1 MNINIDWRV
10 PPVFR
15 PLLGKARFLG
25 AWGGRGSGKSHFVA
39 GLMILRMLEG
49 KNVLCVREIQN
60 SIADSVKRL
69 LEAKIVEFGLDA
81 SFETTEREIRCK
93 LNGAICIFRG
103 MQTHNA
109 ASVKS
114 LEGFDIAWWEE
125 AQTAA
130 QSSLDLLIPTI
141 RRPGSQLIFTWNP
154 VSETDPVDVLLRVN
168 PPDNAIVVK
177 VNWQDNPWFPEE
189 LRSDMERDRARDP
202 GKYQHIWEGAYR
214 TLSEARI
221 FRNWRVGTEK
231 VPGNA
236 VWFYGVDFGFAVD
249 PAAAVRCC
257 LLDRNTLYIDREAWE
272 VGVPTEALPA
282 FLHKVDGIEA
292 WPSRADSARPE
303 TIDYLQRHGFPK
315 MRAARKGA
323 GSVEDGIQFLQ
334 GLDIIVDP
342 SCVNMQ
348 RELATYAYRTDK
360 RTNEILPV
368 PEDANNHLIDALRYA
383 TERLH
388 RKGIL
393 DIPPPREPSDRL
405 ARPRD
410 YAHTEEGADEWRIV

>member
-1 MNINIDWRV
+1 MLLDF
-10 PPVFR
+10 PVARAFA
-15 PLLGKARFLG
+15 PLLQPARFKG
-25 AWGGRGSGKSHFVA
+25 TWGGRGSGKSWFWA
-39 GLMILRMLEG
+39 DQAIDALLEG
-49 KNVLCVREIQN
+49 LNVLCIREVQN

-69 LEAKIVEFGLDA
+69 IEARIDEFGIGHLFKITDK
-81 SFETTEREIRCK
+81 EITCTFS
-93 LNGAICIFRG
+93 GGTAIFRG
-103 MQTHNA
+103 MQNHTA
-109 ASVKS
+109 ASIKS
-114 LEGFDIAWWEE
+114 LEGFDRAWWEE
-125 AQTAA
+125 AQTAT
-130 QSSLDLLIPTI
+130 QHSLDLLIPTI
-141 RRPGSQLIFTWNP
+141 RKPKSELWFSWNP
-154 VSETDPVDVLLRVN
+154 VSETDPIDVLLRAN
-168 PPDNAIVVK
+168 PPDNAIVIK

-221 FRNWRVGTEK
+221 FRNWRVGEER
-231 VPGNA
+231 VPDNV

-257 LLDRNTLYIDREAWE
+257 LLDRRTLYIDREAWE

-334 GLDIIVDP
+334 GLDVVVHP

-348 RELATYAYRTDK
+348 RELGTYAYRTDK
-360 RTNEILPV
+360 RTNEILPI

-393 DIPPPREPSDRL
+393 DVPPPRAPSDKL
-405 ARPRD
+405 PRPRD
-410 YAHTEEGADEWRIV
+410 YAPAERDDAEWKLV

>member
-1 MNINIDWRV
+1 MQLNF
-10 PPVFR
+10 PVARAFA
-15 PLLGKARFLG
+15 PLLQPARFKG
-25 AWGGRGSGKSHFVA
+25 TWGGRGSGKSWWWSDQTIDA
-39 GLMILRMLEG
+39 LLEG
-49 KNVLCVREIQN
+49 LNVLCIREVQN

-69 LEAKIVEFGLDA
+69 IEARIEQFGIGHLFKITDK
-81 SFETTEREIRCK
+81 EITCTIS
-93 LNGAICIFRG
+93 GGTAIFRG
-103 MQTHNA
+103 MQNHTA
-109 ASVKS
+109 ASIKS
-114 LEGFDIAWWEE
+114 LEGFDRAWWEE
-125 AQTAA
+125 AQTAT
-130 QSSLDLLIPTI
+130 QHSLDLLIPTI
-141 RRPGSQLIFTWNP
+141 RQPGSELWFSWNP
-154 VSETDPVDVLLRVN
+154 VSETDPIDVLLRVN
-168 PPDNAIVVK
+168 PPDGAIVVK

-189 LRSDMERDRARDP
+189 LRGDMERDKARDP

-221 FRNWRVGTEK
+221 FKNWRVAEMR
-231 VPGNA
+231 VPENT

-257 LLDRNTLYIDREAWE
+257 LLDRRTLYIDQEAWE

-282 FLHKVDGIEA
+282 FLHRVEGIEA

-303 TIDYLQRHGFPK
+303 TIDYLQRHGLPK

-334 GLDIIVDP
+334 GLDIVVHP
-342 SCVNMQ
+342 RCANMQ
-348 RELATYAYRTDK
+348 RELGTYALKVDK
-360 RTNEILPV
+360 RTNEILPI

-393 DIPPPREPSDRL
+393 DLPAALPPSSRL
-405 ARPRD
+405 ARPND
-410 YAHTEEGADEWRIV
+410 YAPTERDADEWRLV